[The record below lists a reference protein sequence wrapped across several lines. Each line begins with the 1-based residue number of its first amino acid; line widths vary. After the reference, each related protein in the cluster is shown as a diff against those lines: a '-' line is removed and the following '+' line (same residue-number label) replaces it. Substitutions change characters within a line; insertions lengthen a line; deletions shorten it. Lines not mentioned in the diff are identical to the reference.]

1 MLDKTLYRIMVK
13 SNNSDNHDEI
23 EIKIK
28 IKIN

>member
-1 MLDKTLYRIMVK
+1 MLDKILYRIMVK

>member
-1 MLDKTLYRIMVK
+1 MLDKILYCIMVK

>member
-1 MLDKTLYRIMVK
+1 MLDKILYRIMVK

-28 IKIN
+28 IKFN